1 MWPLFLA
8 RMTAGE
14 VRLEVPNGR
23 PENVTR
29 PSRSLIRTIPA
40 VALAAVVALTIA
52 ACGSDS
58 DDDSGTTTT
67 ATTGSDQI
75 VTGSAKC
82 NQAELAKAVQGWGES
97 QKTRAQLP
105 ADPVS
110 YQCAD
115 GWAVAFPNVGPA
127 AEEVTITLVFE
138 AEGQFW
144 VEKDRG
150 KVCGK
155 DSPVPQKLYKAACQT
170 N

>member
-1 MWPLFLA
+1 M
-8 RMTAGE
+8 
-14 VRLEVPNGR
+14 
-23 PENVTR
+23 TR
-29 PSRSLIRTIPA
+29 PSRSLTRTVPA
-40 VALAAVVALTIA
+40 LVLAAIVALALS

-58 DDDSGTTTT
+58 SDDDTGTGAA

-75 VTGSAKC
+75 VTGSAQC
-82 NQAELAKAVQGWGES
+82 NQAELSKAVEAWGKS
-97 QKTRAQLP
+97 QKTKAVLP
-105 ADPVS
+105 AEPVS

-127 AEEVTITLVFE
+127 AEEVTVTLVFE

-144 VEKDRG
+144 VEKDRS

-155 DSPVPQKLYKAACQT
+155 DSPVPDKLYKSACET